1 MRERRALAEQAQQ
14 DRERQYNKQVAEN
27 QQRYQRWKAK
37 TAANPMKQDQLLN
50 FEKAESQRANV
61 LPQMKCSRSEQKFSD
76 SIMAVFRERLQQE
89 DELETLRAEKYSLL
103 QQEREHRARMA
114 KEWTEMKALRAS
126 QLRASLRPGRE
137 ELRRKLEMREEERYQ
152 KQEFMR
158 ALTGWNGVKSQ
169 RRSKSVTE
177 LWKEH
182 QESRLQAAS
191 CSTLSGPAG
200 SLDSVSAKAS
210 DASYPP
216 SPSAGRCTDRLP
228 KKEIWLAGSLGC

>member
-1 MRERRALAEQAQQ
+1 LKERRALAEHAQQ
-14 DRERQYNKQVAEN
+14 DRERIQNNQVAEN
-27 QQRYQRWKAK
+27 QQRNQRWQAR
-37 TAANPMKQDQLLN
+37 TATNPMKQDQLAVA
-50 FEKAESQRANV
+50 EKAESKRANL
-61 LPQMKCSRSEQKFSD
+61 LPQVKASRSEQKFSD
-76 SIMAVFRERLQQE
+76 SIMAVFRDRVQQE
-89 DELETLRAEKYSLL
+89 DEMETLRAEKYRLL
-103 QQEREHRARMA
+103 QQEKEHRARMA

-137 ELRRKLEMREEERYQ
+137 ELRLKLEMREEERHQ

-158 ALTGWNGVKSQ
+158 AMTGWNGVKLQ

-182 QESRLQAAS
+182 QESRLQAVS
-191 CSTLSGPAG
+191 CSTLSRPAG

-210 DASYPP
+210 ESSFPP

-228 KKEIWLAGSLGC
+228 KKEIWLAGSLGV